1 MDYSDDSD
9 DGRDFEDDAY
19 EYGYDRLIDDSD
31 DMYSYD
37 DDQFDYT
44 EVEKAEMREWE
55 QWAEEVRG

>member
-1 MDYSDDSD
+1 MDYYDDFD

-55 QWAEEVRG
+55 QWAEEIKN